1 MFRRAKIRI
10 NRLSYSYLVLALIL
24 TTSFSAVISTAPDA
38 NPIKDSKSDNL
49 LSNDAAGVN

>member
-10 NRLSYSYLVLALIL
+10 NTLSYSYLLLALIL
-24 TTSFSAVISTAPDA
+24 TTAFSAVISTAPDA
-38 NPIKDSKSDNL
+38 NPIKDSKPDNL